1 MDVPACDFTDAIMI
15 ASLTLSSYPT
25 YSFLNLHILSDAN
38 RYIIVRLVN
47 EDIKLVKSFSWYVL
61 KGENNKVIDQD
72 LNAAEERWS
81 LLHITDYEGTT
92 LFSTRISYN

>member
-1 MDVPACDFTDAIMI
+1 VLFHKRIMI
-15 ASLTLSSYPT
+15 ASLTLSSYLT

-47 EDIKLVKSFSWYVL
+47 EEIKLVKSFSWYVL
-61 KGENNKVIDQD
+61 RGENNKVIDSEGCTD
-72 LNAAEERWS
+72 ERWHV
-81 LLHITDYEGTT
+81 LDITDFEGKT